1 MTTEILLYMTNHC
14 PYCKHAKALLRSKS
28 AAFTEID
35 LLEQP
40 EKQAEMTA
48 RSGGRVT
55 VPQIFIRGVHIGG
68 ADELFALESS
78 GDLDRLL
85 SRPEAA

>member
-1 MTTEILLYMTNHC
+1 MIEILLYTTSHC
-14 PYCKHAKALLRSKS
+14 PYCRRAKSLLAAKGV
-28 AAFTEID
+28 AFTEID

-48 RSGGRVT
+48 RSGGRIT
-55 VPQIFIRGVHIGG
+55 VPQIFIGGIHIGG
-68 ADELFALESS
+68 SDELFSLEGS

-85 SRPEAA
+85 KHAEAA

>member
-1 MTTEILLYMTNHC
+1 MATEILLYTTSHC
-14 PYCKHAKALLRSKS
+14 PYCRHAKALLASKG
-28 AAFTEID
+28 AAFAEID

-48 RSGGRVT
+48 RSGGRIT
-55 VPQIFIRGVHIGG
+55 VPQIFIGGVHIGG
-68 ADELFALESS
+68 SDELFALDA
-78 GDLDRLL
+78 GGGLDRLL